1 MKFFRLVSIDSSG
14 MSISSPSDVVVEI
27 DAYTYQSGKIGPSPD
42 MFVSAQEVVFD
53 SKGKVT
59 CNHSMYVLSVLS
71 RVMMSFYLLILTLT
85 QLSFILC
92 ILILLIISWFDA
104 AITIGCSSTK
114 AKKSSQKDQED
125 EWDMKGES
133 LFVVP
138 NNEEFKDSLSAV
150 ATSPYV
156 CMQTVE
162 DLETDTLIKGILN
175 HRIATILFNQ
185 YGLQIDCITTEA
197 EDILEGYPGK
207 LERLYNALEGE
218 FNLLS
223 NEWKSRMWSSSADTK
238 NRMIYSPSPSLNTV
252 EGGLDTA
259 YIWNSFVANLSS
271 TDDSI
276 LVPKKSKRLNSVTT
290 SLDLDDNDDFVW
302 TILPNAVPSIERVD
316 TKLVGLLKKWEGVVE
331 SERISRAKKNA
342 AA

>member
-1 MKFFRLVSIDSSG
+1 MHFFR
-14 MSISSPSDVVVEI
+14 SPC
-27 DAYTYQSGKIGPSPD
+27 TNTHP
-42 MFVSAQEVVFD
+42 
-53 SKGKVT
+53 T
-59 CNHSMYVLSVLS
+59 C
-71 RVMMSFYLLILTLT
+71 ITT
-85 QLSFILC
+85 
-92 ILILLIISWFDA
+92 LIISWFDA

-125 EWDMKGES
+125 EWNMNGKS

-138 NNEEFKDSLSAV
+138 NNEEFKLSLSAI

-185 YGLQIDCITTEA
+185 YGLQLDSTTPEA

-207 LERLYNALEGE
+207 LERMYNALEGE

-238 NRMIYSPSPSLNTV
+238 NRMIYSPSPLPLNDV
-252 EGGLDTA
+252 EGGLDTGH
-259 YIWNSFVANLSS
+259 IWNSFVANLSS

-276 LVPKKSKRLNSVTT
+276 IVPDKNSVSTPSPLVLTT
-290 SLDLDDNDDFVW
+290 TLSGPSFPMSFL
-302 TILPNAVPSIERVD
+302 ISSMSIPNSWAY
-316 TKLVGLLKKWEGVVE
+316 
-331 SERISRAKKNA
+331 
-342 AA
+342 

>member
-1 MKFFRLVSIDSSG
+1 MQSYDVRTLSVVSYDVHFFFLSS
-14 MSISSPSDVVVEI
+14 
-27 DAYTYQSGKIGPSPD
+27 YTYTHPTFFHPLY
-42 MFVSAQEVVFD
+42 
-53 SKGKVT
+53 T
-59 CNHSMYVLSVLS
+59 N
-71 RVMMSFYLLILTLT
+71 LI
-85 QLSFILC
+85 
-92 ILILLIISWFDA
+92 IISWFDA

-125 EWDMKGES
+125 EWDMNGKS

-138 NNEEFKDSLSAV
+138 NNEEFKNSLSAI

-185 YGLQIDCITTEA
+185 YGMQLDCITSA
-197 EDILEGYPGK
+197 AGDILEGYPGK
-207 LERLYNALEGE
+207 LERMYNALEGE

-223 NEWKSRMWSSSADTK
+223 NEWKSRMWSASADTK
-238 NRMIYSPSPSLNTV
+238 NRMIYSPSPPLNTV
-252 EGGLDTA
+252 EGGLNTA
-259 YIWNSFVANLSS
+259 HIWNSFVANLSTEDS
-271 TDDSI
+271 TI
-276 LVPKKSKRLNSVTT
+276 VPKKSKRLHSVTT
-290 SLDLDDNDDFVW
+290 SPDDDDFVW

-331 SERISRAKKNA
+331 SERISRAAKKNA

>member
-1 MKFFRLVSIDSSG
+1 MQSFDVRNLYVVSCC
-14 MSISSPSDVVVEI
+14 
-27 DAYTYQSGKIGPSPD
+27 
-42 MFVSAQEVVFD
+42 VVFL
-53 SKGKVT
+53 SPCTNTHPT
-59 CNHSMYVLSVLS
+59 C
-71 RVMMSFYLLILTLT
+71 ITT
-85 QLSFILC
+85 
-92 ILILLIISWFDA
+92 LIISWFDA

-125 EWDMKGES
+125 EWDMNVNS

-138 NNEEFKDSLSAV
+138 NNEEFKLSLSAI

-185 YGLQIDCITTEA
+185 YGLQLDSTTPEA

-207 LERLYNALEGE
+207 LERMYNALEGE

-223 NEWKSRMWSSSADTK
+223 NEWKSRMWSSSADMK
-238 NRMIYSPSPSLNTV
+238 NRMIYSPSPLPLNDV
-252 EGGLDTA
+252 EGGLDTGH
-259 YIWNSFVANLSS
+259 IWNSFVANLSG

-276 LVPKKSKRLNSVTT
+276 LVPKSKRLHSITTT
-290 SLDLDDNDDFVW
+290 SLDDDFVW
-302 TILPNAVPSIERVD
+302 TLLPNVVPSIERVD

>member
-1 MKFFRLVSIDSSG
+1 M
-14 MSISSPSDVVVEI
+14 
-27 DAYTYQSGKIGPSPD
+27 SGK
-42 MFVSAQEVVFD
+42 
-53 SKGKVT
+53 
-59 CNHSMYVLSVLS
+59 
-71 RVMMSFYLLILTLT
+71 
-85 QLSFILC
+85 
-92 ILILLIISWFDA
+92 
-104 AITIGCSSTK
+104 
-114 AKKSSQKDQED
+114 
-125 EWDMKGES
+125 S

-138 NNEEFKDSLSAV
+138 NNEEFKNSLSAI

-185 YGLQIDCITTEA
+185 YGLQIDCITAEA

-207 LERLYNALEGE
+207 LERMYNALEGE

-238 NRMIYSPSPSLNTV
+238 TRMIYSPSPSLNTV

-259 YIWNSFVANLSS
+259 HIWNSFVANLSS
-271 TDDSI
+271 TDDSTI
-276 LVPKKSKRLNSVTT
+276 VPKKSKRLNSVTT

-302 TILPNAVPSIERVD
+302 TILPNAVPGIERVD
-316 TKLVGLLKKWEGVVE
+316 TKFVSLLKKWEGVVE
-331 SERISRAKKNA
+331 SERISRSKKNA

>member
-1 MKFFRLVSIDSSG
+1 
-14 MSISSPSDVVVEI
+14 
-27 DAYTYQSGKIGPSPD
+27 
-42 MFVSAQEVVFD
+42 
-53 SKGKVT
+53 
-59 CNHSMYVLSVLS
+59 
-71 RVMMSFYLLILTLT
+71 
-85 QLSFILC
+85 
-92 ILILLIISWFDA
+92 
-104 AITIGCSSTK
+104 
-114 AKKSSQKDQED
+114 
-125 EWDMKGES
+125 MKGES

-138 NNEEFKDSLSAV
+138 NNEEFKDSLSAI
-150 ATSPYV
+150 ATSPSV

-162 DLETDTLIKGILN
+162 DLETDTLIRGILN

-185 YGLQIDCITTEA
+185 YGLQIDCITSEA
-197 EDILEGYPGK
+197 GDILEGYPGK
-207 LERLYNALEGE
+207 LERMYNALEGE

-238 NRMIYSPSPSLNTV
+238 NRMIYSPSPLSPNTV
-252 EGGLDTA
+252 EGGLDTSH
-259 YIWNSFVANLSS
+259 IWNSFVANLSG

-276 LVPKKSKRLNSVTT
+276 IVPKKSNRLNSVTT
-290 SLDLDDNDDFVW
+290 SLDDDDFVW